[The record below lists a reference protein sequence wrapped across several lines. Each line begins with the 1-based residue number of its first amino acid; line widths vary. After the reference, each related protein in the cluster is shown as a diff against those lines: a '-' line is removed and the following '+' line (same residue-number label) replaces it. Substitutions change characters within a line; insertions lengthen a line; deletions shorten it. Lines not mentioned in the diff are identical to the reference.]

1 MRVLASLLLA
11 GATLLAQTACAGEQT
26 PREQLKLFDALQ
38 LDPAASYEVTPQ
50 NRIELRRADVLLSF
64 DEGTLAFFAASD
76 GQVTGA
82 VFSGRGHVLA
92 APRDPAE
99 KQQMALFLGAPVLDE
114 DFSSSYM
121 RFSDGTAAELLAEL
135 HKAKVS
141 PKDGTLFEKE
151 WEPVLTR
158 LNPRQ
163 SLRLLSERLTL
174 HPRPYFYAL
183 LSGAATGPFDF
194 VFDQSRDEPILFGQ
208 FHKGDSATYYDVWAS
223 YRVPGID
230 PLPRAFHAESYSID
244 TTIHPDNS
252 IDGSALI
259 RIKVDTAGER
269 LIALQLARDLDIVS
283 ATLADGTPLVCFH
296 NEGMG
301 ARERVSHG
309 DDSLYVVLPQVPR
322 SGDVLNLN
330 FSYKGKVIRDAGNGV
345 LFVSDRESWYPH
357 LGDAGSFAD
366 YALTIRWPRKLR
378 LAATGVKIDEQL
390 DGDYRVGHWRTEK
403 PASVAGF
410 NLGEYAFAS
419 LPSDGYSVDV
429 YANRFLEQAL
439 VNRLRPPAFDM
450 STGLP
455 PASGRA
461 SRGEML
467 AMQMPDPSPADALK
481 QLGKEISSSIQFFQ
495 TYCGPFPYP
504 QLSVSQI
511 PGTFGQGWP
520 GLLYLSTY
528 SFLPAQA
535 QARAGLSTSAQ
546 EHFNDL
552 VPFHEVAHQ
561 WWGNVVG
568 WSSYRDQ
575 WIDEALA
582 NYLALLYADAQ
593 KNSEPKLR
601 VWLDRYRAN
610 LTAKPEGG
618 DMPIA
623 DYGSLTLGS
632 RLISSKTPNGFD
644 QLVYGK
650 GSWVIHML
658 REMLRQPGAKNPDE
672 RFVGLLHTLITKYSY
687 RALSTEDF
695 QREVEAAMTPSMDIE
710 DSHSMDWFF
719 DEWVRGT
726 GIPHYHLEYTT
737 HRIEKGFLV
746 KGTLYQ
752 TEVPRWFVSP
762 VPLYSSSG
770 EYLGRVIAGGPETSF
785 HFIAHR
791 APGKIEID
799 PHGALLCVVE
809 REKLSAETLDNAVPH
824 SGRR

>member
-1 MRVLASLLLA
+1 MRVFASLLLA
-11 GATLLAQTACAGEQT
+11 GVALLAQTVHAGGQT

-50 NRIELRRADVLLSF
+50 DRVELRRADVLLSF
-64 DEGTLAFFAASD
+64 DEGTIAFFAALD
-76 GQVTGA
+76 GQITGA

-92 APRDPAE
+92 APRDPVE

-114 DFSSSYM
+114 DLSSSYM
-121 RFSDGTAAELLAEL
+121 RFSDGTAAELLGEL
-135 HKAKVS
+135 QKAKVS

-151 WEPVLTR
+151 WGPVLTR

-163 SLRLLSERLTL
+163 SLRFLSEKLTP

-183 LSGAATGPFDF
+183 LAGAATGPFDF
-194 VFDQSRDEPILFGQ
+194 VFDQSRDEPVLIGQ
-208 FHKGDSATYYDVWAS
+208 FHKSDSATFYDVWAS
-223 YRVPGID
+223 YRVPGIE

-252 IDGSALI
+252 MDGSASI

-269 LIALQLARDLDIVS
+269 LLSLQLARDLDIIS
-283 ATLADGTPLVCFH
+283 ATLDDGTPLVYFH
-296 NEGMG
+296 NQGMD
-301 ARERVSHG
+301 AKERLSRG
-309 DDSLYVVLPQVPR
+309 DDSLYVILPQAPR

-330 FSYKGKVIRDAGNGV
+330 FRYQGRVIRDAGNGV

-357 LGDAGSFAD
+357 LGDPGSFAN
-366 YALTIRWPRKLR
+366 YVLTIRWPRKLR
-378 LAATGVKIDEQL
+378 LAATGVKLDEQM

-419 LPSDGYSVDV
+419 LPSEGYSVDV
-429 YANRFLEQAL
+429 YANRLLEQAL

-450 STGLP
+450 STALP
-455 PASGRA
+455 PISGRTT
-461 SRGEML
+461 RGDIL
-467 AMQMPDPSPADALK
+467 AMPLPEPSPADALK
-481 QLGKEISSSIQFFQ
+481 QLGKEIASSIRFFQ
-495 TYCGPFPYP
+495 TYCGPFPYR

-528 SFLPAQA
+528 SFLPVQA
-535 QARAGLSTSAQ
+535 QARAGLSTSGQ

-582 NYLALLYADAQ
+582 NYLALLFADAQ

-601 VWLDRYRAN
+601 VWLDRYRTD

-618 DMPIA
+618 DMPVA

-632 RLISSKTPNGFD
+632 RLISSKTPDGFD

-650 GSWVIHML
+650 GSWIIHML
-658 REMLRQPGAKNPDE
+658 REMLRQPGARNPDE
-672 RFVGLLHTLITKYSY
+672 RFIGLLHTLMTKYSY
-687 RALSTEDF
+687 RALSTDDL
-695 QREVEAAMTPSMDIE
+695 QQEVEAVMTPSMDIE
-710 DSHSMDWFF
+710 GSHSMDWFF

-726 GIPHYHLEYTT
+726 GIPHYRIAYTT

-752 TEVPRWFVSP
+752 TGVPRWFVSP
-762 VPLYSSSG
+762 VPLYSGSG
-770 EYLGRVIAGGPETSF
+770 KYLEHVIAGGPETSF
-785 HFIAHR
+785 HFITR
-791 APGKIEID
+791 WVPGKIEID
-799 PHGALLCVVE
+799 PHMTLLCVVE
-809 REKLSAETLDNAVPH
+809 H
-824 SGRR
+824 